1 MSAPCQ
7 KKVEFVCRVHRDDAP
22 TDGGGSVCV
31 CVCVPD
37 FASDAVLAA
46 FMLQKHRPPNM
57 SLLSEQE
64 FVRG

>member
-7 KKVEFVCRVHRDDAP
+7 KKVEFVRRVHRDDAP

-31 CVCVPD
+31 RVRVHVPD
-37 FASDAVLAA
+37 FDAVLAA
-46 FMLQKHRPPNM
+46 FMLQKHRAPNM